1 MFTLSNVFRRS
12 DFSGR
17 RLGIAASLALLGT
30 MSVVE
35 LSVAAPSTSDR
46 TKPTV
51 VLVHGAFA
59 ESASWNG
66 VAARLAKQG
75 FHVIAAT
82 NQLRSVKGDAAYV
95 ASVLRSVAGPVVL
108 VGHSYGGSV
117 ISAAAL
123 GNAQVVALVYVAAFA
138 PAKGETAAEL
148 SGRFPGGTLGTA
160 LAAPTTLPDGSKE
173 LNIRQ
178 ESFHDQF
185 AADVPAADAL
195 LMAITQRPIA
205 EAALGEASDEPAW
218 RTIPS
223 WFVYG
228 TADRNIPAA
237 AHQFMADR
245 AKSVKTV
252 AVPGASHVVMVSHPE
267 TVSNL
272 IAEAA
277 KSKVAP

>member
-1 MFTLSNVFRRS
+1 
-12 DFSGR
+12 
-17 RLGIAASLALLGT
+17 

-35 LSVAAPSTSDR
+35 PSIAGPWAADR
-46 TKPTV
+46 AKPTV
-51 VLVHGAFA
+51 VLVHGAIA

-95 ASVLRSVAGPVVL
+95 ASVLRSVTGPVVL
-108 VGHSYGGSV
+108 VGHSYGWSV

-123 GNAQVVALVYVAAFA
+123 GNAQVMALVYVAAFA

-173 LNIRQ
+173 LSIRQ
-178 ESFHDQF
+178 ENFHDQF
-185 AADVPAADAL
+185 AADVPASNAL
-195 LMAITQRPIA
+195 LMAITQRPIT

-228 TADRNIPAA
+228 TADKNIPPA
-237 AHQFMADR
+237 AHQFMAER
-245 AKSVKTV
+245 AKSIKTV

-267 TVSNL
+267 AVSNL